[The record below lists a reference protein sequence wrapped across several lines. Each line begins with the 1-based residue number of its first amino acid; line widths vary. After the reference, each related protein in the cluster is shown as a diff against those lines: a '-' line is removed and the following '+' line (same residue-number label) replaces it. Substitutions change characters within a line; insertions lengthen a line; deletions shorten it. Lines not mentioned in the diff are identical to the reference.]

1 MKKILIL
8 AVVII
13 IAGSLFYFLYWSP
26 VYRIKPLNLIPS
38 QASFILA
45 SSRPIDS
52 WKELSESDIWK
63 HLKKNPQFAEITDN
77 ANYLDSLFLANEW
90 LDFVG
95 NKELLI
101 AAHPVQDTYDYLYVM
116 DLARASRL
124 QNIKYYLQNIV
135 DESYKITYRKY
146 EGIEITELYDI
157 HEKET
162 LYLSFI
168 ENLLIISYSPTLVE
182 AVIRQ
187 HLNPK
192 QNDRYFLEITDQLGY
207 KGLLRAYVNLNGFM
221 EYLEQFALDNPSMDM
236 IKTSLRYGG
245 FALNLDDR
253 RLELSGITNINDTV
267 NSYLKA
273 LYSSGEG
280 SHEFL
285 KVIPE
290 SSPYFVSLGFKD
302 FPSFVENLEATLKAS
317 PEQEKSYMENRDLVE
332 GFLKIDLNEVFI
344 NWVDNE
350 AVMLQASASS
360 KTGISEYAL
369 LLKAK
374 DIEQAKAGLDKIRQ
388 QIKKKTPVKVKSVTY
403 KGHEI
408 HYMAIK
414 GFFKVFLGKLFDKFD
429 KPYYSTIGN
438 WVVFSNH
445 PHTLKNIIDAVED
458 ETTLYYNSDFQ
469 EHYEGLK
476 ENTSVFAYINMPDLF
491 DDLRPL
497 MELEDWRAMK
507 KNREYITCFKHMS
520 LQLSPQEGDIFHTGF
535 YSSFEVPSA
544 TEKTERKALP
554 AIVPKHEIPDKVL
567 TWEETYEDALKE
579 VDRIVIPDLSQDE
592 YKAYYENGK
601 LKYEIDLKNGW
612 KHGRFESYFKNGNEQ
627 FKGRY
632 KNDKKDG
639 TWRVYDEQGDV
650 ITKIKYDEG
659 LRQED

>member
-1 MKKILIL
+1 MKKIIIL
-8 AVVII
+8 VMVVIV
-13 IAGSLFYFLYWSP
+13 AGSLFYFLYWSP
-26 VYRIKPLNLIPS
+26 VYRIKPINLIPS
-38 QASFILA
+38 QAAFILA

-124 QNIKYYLQNIV
+124 QNIRYYMQNLV

-157 HEKET
+157 VEKET

-168 ENLLIISYSPTLVE
+168 ENLLVISYSPALVE

-187 HLNPK
+187 HIDPE
-192 QNDRYFLEITDQLGY
+192 QNDRYFLEITDQLGFR
-207 KGLLRAYVNLNGFM
+207 GLLRAYVNLNGFM
-221 EYLEQFALDNPSMDM
+221 EYLGQFALDNPSMDM
-236 IKTSLRYGG
+236 IATSLRYGG
-245 FALNLDDR
+245 FALNLDDSK
-253 RLELSGITNINDTV
+253 LELGGITNINDTV
-267 NSYLKA
+267 NSYVKA

-280 SHEFL
+280 PHEFL
-285 KVIPE
+285 KVIPQ

-302 FPSFVENLEATLKAS
+302 FASFVENLEATLKAS
-317 PEQEKSYMENRDLVE
+317 PEQEKAYLENRDLVE
-332 GFLKIDLNEVFI
+332 GFLKIDLHEVFI

-360 KTGISEYAL
+360 KTGIGEYAL
-369 LLKAK
+369 LLKTK

-388 QIKKKTPVKVKSVTY
+388 QIKKKTPVKVKSVSY

-408 HYMAIK
+408 HYMAMK

-429 KPYYSTIGN
+429 KPYYSTVGD
-438 WVVFSNH
+438 WVIFSNH
-445 PHTLKNIIDAVED
+445 PHTLKNIIDSIED
-458 ETTLYYNSDFQ
+458 ETTLFYNSEFQ
-469 EHYEGLK
+469 EHYDGLK
-476 ENTSVFAYINMPDLF
+476 ESTSVFAYVNMPDLF

-497 MELEDWRAMK
+497 MELEDWRGME
-507 KNREYITCFKHMS
+507 KNKEYITCFNRMS
-520 LQLSPQEGDIFHTGF
+520 LQLSPQEGDIFHTAF

-544 TEKTERKALP
+544 SGKTGQKTLP

-567 TWEETYEDALKE
+567 TWEETYENELKD
-579 VDRIVIPDLSQDE
+579 VDRIVVPDLSKDE
-592 YKAYYENGK
+592 HKAYYENGN
-601 LKYEIDLKNGW
+601 LKYEVDLKNGW
-612 KHGRFESYFKNGNEQ
+612 KHGRFESYFENGTAQ

-639 TWRVYDEQGDV
+639 TWKVYDEHGEL

-659 LRQED
+659 MREED